1 MMYFCI
7 NMSPIASWF
16 WLDVTAYDM
25 SILQDFSPP
34 RIGSASGNYFP
45 TIDHNKP
52 VYIEES
58 NASRRHAVVSCFWS
72 QHVLFSNLVNLKVM
86 YMVNYVLE
94 NIWSD
99 CSLWTFE
106 FNFWE
111 LHKIRLTKWK
121 DRHFFG
127 PTFRPTPRPKSELSR
142 RQKSNLCART
152 KQATLKFFFPVVQL
166 WRCIYLLRCWF
177 RFSSFQRTVCCRY
190 GWFESCLFSIPG

>member
-1 MMYFCI
+1 MC
-7 NMSPIASWF
+7 SR
-16 WLDVTAYDM
+16 VTAHDNLCQTWLNTVTVYGNDVLLHEHVSHSIMILIGCNCIWYCM

-58 NASRRHAVVSCFWS
+58 NASRRHAVVSCCFWS
-72 QHVLFSNLVNLKVM
+72 QHVPFSNLVNLKVM

-94 NIWSD
+94 NTWSD

-142 RQKSNLCART
+142 RQKL
-152 KQATLKFFFPVVQL
+152 
-166 WRCIYLLRCWF
+166 
-177 RFSSFQRTVCCRY
+177 
-190 GWFESCLFSIPG
+190 

>member
-1 MMYFCI
+1 MIEHSHCTVYGNDVLLHEHVSHSIMILIGCNCI
-7 NMSPIASWF
+7 WYEHLAG
-16 WLDVTAYDM
+16 
-25 SILQDFSPP
+25 FSPP

-106 FNFWE
+106 FHFWE

-152 KQATLKFFFPVVQL
+152 KQATLKKDVPVV
-166 WRCIYLLRCWF
+166 
-177 RFSSFQRTVCCRY
+177 
-190 GWFESCLFSIPG
+190 